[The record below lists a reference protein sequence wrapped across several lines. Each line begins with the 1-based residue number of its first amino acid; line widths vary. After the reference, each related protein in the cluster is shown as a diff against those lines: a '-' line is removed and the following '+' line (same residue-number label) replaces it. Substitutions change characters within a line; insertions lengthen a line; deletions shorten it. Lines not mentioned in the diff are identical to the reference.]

1 LKIMTGAL
9 VVVSGPGQTITF
21 VRQERGPYA
30 GSWLLPGG
38 KVEFG
43 EALED
48 AARREAL
55 EESGCVVGALSGV
68 GLYEMRDVGGGYHFL
83 MYVFLA
89 DAPVTAPAGF
99 SGHHVSEVR
108 QARWDELRPHPTDM
122 RILND
127 AGVADYPRA
136 EVEAELARDGI
147 VMTRYH
153 TVPQMAGIGA
163 LARG

>member
-1 LKIMTGAL
+1 
-9 VVVSGPGQTITF
+9 
-21 VRQERGPYA
+21 
-30 GSWLLPGG
+30 
-38 KVEFG
+38 
-43 EALED
+43 
-48 AARREAL
+48 
-55 EESGCVVGALSGV
+55 
-68 GLYEMRDVGGGYHFL
+68 L
-83 MYVFLA
+83 MYVFVA
-89 DAPVTAPAGF
+89 DAPVAAPVGF

-127 AGVADYPRA
+127 AGVAEYPEV

-153 TVPQMAGIGA
+153 TVSQMAGIGA